1 MDQTELINILKDF
14 ISGRIKV
21 DELADIID
29 GWLFEF
35 RQKPDLVPE
44 QQLLS
49 NLELYLHEVT
59 EGYRSWEELYEQIF
73 AIIERNLSEYYVKT
87 VPLQT
92 SLIQETDITT
102 RAIPVR
108 DYYQNLSPV

>member
-1 MDQTELINILKDF
+1 MERTVLIDVLENF
-14 ISGRIKV
+14 ISGRIKI
-21 DELADIID
+21 DELADTID

-44 QQLLS
+44 QRLLS
-49 NLELYLHEVT
+49 NLELYLHEVA
-59 EGYRSWEELYEQIF
+59 EGYRPWEELYEQIF
-73 AIIERNLSEYYVKT
+73 AIIERDLSEYYVKT

-92 SLIQETDITT
+92 SHIQEIDTTT

-108 DYYQNLSPV
+108 DYYPNLSPV